1 MRVRGVTL
9 CAAMAAVAIAIGGCG
24 GDDDEPADSG
34 ATGAQGASGAEG
46 ESTDITAE
54 AFLAKLLPEKEIAVE
69 AVIATEPECEGVK
82 VEPSLILVISD
93 EASKADPDTPLTE
106 LVVEEC

>member
-1 MRVRGVTL
+1 MRGWGATL
-9 CAAMAAVAIAIGGCG
+9 CAATVLALGGC

-34 ATGAQGASGAEG
+34 ATGAQGASGVES

-54 AFLAKLLPEKEIAVE
+54 EFLAKLLPEKEIAVE

-93 EASKADPDTPLTE
+93 EASKADPDTSLTE
-106 LVVEEC
+106 LVVGEC